1 MVEAASGATEGSSA
15 GFAGTFA
22 DTFAG
27 TFAMSP
33 AAAMAQLTAP
43 SAPFAY
49 ETILIRGLPTR
60 IWINAPVSLRAIIE
74 ASSAFGDAPCIV
86 FEDER
91 LSYREHLNAV
101 RSLATALA
109 TRFGVRKGDRVAIA
123 MRNYPEWSIAFW
135 AATAIGALAT
145 PLNAWMTAG
154 ELAYCLNDSGAAVLV
169 ADGER
174 IDRLGDGLADLPMRA
189 VIGTRPETAFGPGVI
204 PWRDVVSL
212 ADGSS
217 LPDVDIAPDD
227 DATIFY
233 TSGTTGMPK
242 GVLGTHRNICSNQ
255 ITVGYGRARSLL
267 LSGQPLPDPA
277 TAPKKAFLLPVPLF
291 HVTGCH
297 SALVPTILGGN
308 KLVLMHKWDA
318 KRGLELIEREKVNGF
333 TGVPAIAWQIIEHPD
348 FSKYD
353 LSSLEA
359 VSYGGAPA
367 PAELPKLVKK
377 TFPDA
382 GAGNGYGLTET
393 SSVTSQN
400 QGLEYLQKPDSV
412 GMPVPV
418 CEVRVVDTD
427 GKDVPQGQIGEL
439 WIKGPNVVKGY
450 WNKPEETA
458 KSFSDGWLHSGD
470 LVRIDEAGFIY
481 ILDRAK
487 DMVIR
492 GGENIYCT
500 EVESVLYTHPSVM
513 DAAVFGL
520 PHRILG
526 EEVAAVVQLKPGHD
540 VSEQDLI
547 AHAAARMA
555 AFKVPVR
562 IDVRAEPLPRNANGK
577 VLKRDL
583 KAEMAG

>member
-1 MVEAASGATEGSSA
+1 MAEAASATSQ
-15 GFAGTFA
+15 GFASGA
-22 DTFAG
+22 
-27 TFAMSP
+27 FAMSP
-33 AAAMAQLTAP
+33 AEAMAQLTAP
-43 SAPFAY
+43 GAPFEF
-49 ETILIRGLPTR
+49 ETIDIRGLPTR
-60 IWINAPVSLRAIIE
+60 VWKNAPPSLRAIIA
-74 ASSAFGDAPCIV
+74 ASAAFGDAECIV

-91 LSYREHLNAV
+91 LTYRQHFNAV
-101 RSLATALA
+101 CALATALV

-123 MRNYPEWSIAFW
+123 MRNYPEWVITFW
-135 AATAIGALAT
+135 ATTAIGAVAT
-145 PLNAWMTAG
+145 PLNAWMTAE

-174 IDRLGDGLADLPMRA
+174 IDRLGDRLATLPMRA
-189 VIGTRPETAFGPGVI
+189 VIGTRPEKPFGAGII
-204 PWRDVVSL
+204 PWSEVVSL
-212 ADGSS
+212 ADGAS
-217 LPDVDIAPDD
+217 LPEAEIAPDD

-255 ITVGYGRARSLL
+255 ITVGYGKAKSLL
-267 LSGQPLPDPA
+267 LAGEPLPDPA

-297 SALVPTILGGN
+297 SAMVPTMLSGN
-308 KLVLMHKWDA
+308 KLVLMYKWDA
-318 KRGLELIEREKVNGF
+318 RRGMELIQREKVNGF
-333 TGVPAIAWQIIEHPD
+333 TGVPAIAWQIMEHPD
-348 FSKYD
+348 FDKYD

-377 TFPDA
+377 TFPTA

-400 QGLEYLQKPDSV
+400 QGLEYLRKPDSV

-418 CEVRVVDTD
+418 CEVRVVGPD
-427 GKDVPQGQIGEL
+427 GADVPPGEIGEL

-470 LVRIDEAGFIY
+470 LVRIDEEGFIY

-500 EVESVLYTHPSVM
+500 EVESALYSHPAVM

-520 PHRILG
+520 PHRVLG
-526 EEVAAVVQLKPGHD
+526 EEVGAVVQLKPGFD
-540 VSEQDLI
+540 VSEQELI
-547 AHAAARMA
+547 AHAAKRLA
-555 AFKVPVR
+555 AFKTPVR
-562 IDVRAEPLPRNANGK
+562 IDIRTEPLPRNANGK

-583 KAEMAG
+583 KAELTR